1 MTEKPEALET
11 ILVVE
16 DDVLIR
22 MPIAQ
27 YLRDCGYRVIEAVNA
42 DEAITV
48 LLHRDT
54 VVDIVFSDIEMPGA
68 MDGFGLAKWIREH
81 RPGTEIVLAGTVPRS
96 VDAAKELCEAG
107 PLPKPY
113 EAQAVHDHIR
123 RLLSVR
129 RGAGKAGK

>member
-1 MTEKPEALET
+1 VTEKPEATET

-42 DEAITV
+42 DEAMTV

-54 VVDIVFSDIEMPGA
+54 VVDIVFSDIEMPGSI
-68 MDGFGLAKWIREH
+68 DGFGLAKWIREH

-96 VDAAKELCEAG
+96 VDAAKDLCEAG
-107 PLPKPY
+107 PVPKPY